1 MSEARRSFQQTSM
14 VMSEARRCYMTKGAE
29 AKEWRGV
36 QAQDRDQ
43 TKRPT
48 SKRRERY
55 KAKAERTIPT

>member
-1 MSEARRSFQQTSM
+1 M

-43 TKRPT
+43 TK
-48 SKRRERY
+48 
-55 KAKAERTIPT
+55 